1 MGVSEQ
7 KYVTEAFET
16 NWVAPLGPNVN
27 HFEEQL
33 KSYTQTAGAVSLSS
47 GTSAL
52 HLGLLALNVKRGDVV
67 ICQSLTFAAS
77 AFPIVYLGAEPVFI
91 DSEAETWNMDPQLL
105 EQAIVDLK
113 KSGKNPAAII
123 AVHLY
128 GMPAKMKEIAAV
140 ASRYGIPVLEDAAEA
155 LGSRY
160 FEKPCGSLSEVGI
173 LSFNGN
179 KIITTSGGGALVSHD
194 EEIISKVRHW
204 SAQSKE
210 PAPYYLHKE
219 IGYNFRM
226 SNICAGIG
234 RGQMEVLD
242 DRVKRRREIFDTYRK
257 LLSDVELIEFLPEP
271 EGCFSN
277 RWLTTILLHK
287 KLGITVVEKLRLKLE
302 SVNIESRPLWKPLHT
317 QPVFAGC
324 TKYVNGVSD
333 NLFAHGLCLPSGT
346 AMKEES
352 LVIISELIKEA
363 ITEHLN

>member
-1 MGVSEQ
+1 MGGMEQ
-7 KYVTEAFET
+7 KYVAEAFET

-27 HFEEQL
+27 HFEQQL
-33 KSYTQTAGAVSLSS
+33 ASYTHTSGAVSLSS
-47 GTSAL
+47 GTVAL
-52 HLGLLALNVKRGDVV
+52 HLALIALGVKKGDVV

-77 AFPIVYLGAEPVFI
+77 AFPINYLGAEPIFV
-91 DSEAETWNMDPQLL
+91 DSETETWNMDPQLL
-105 EQAIVDLK
+105 EQAIVDAE
-113 KSGKNPAAII
+113 KSGKKPSAII

-128 GMPAKMKEIAAV
+128 GMPAKMNEINAV

-160 FEKPCGSLSEVGI
+160 FEKPCGALAEVGI

-179 KIITTSGGGALVSHD
+179 KIITTSGGGAMVSND
-194 EEIISKVRHW
+194 EQIITKARHW

-242 DRVKRRREIFDTYRK
+242 ERVKRRRAIFENYRS
-257 LLSDVELIEFLPEP
+257 LLSQVEEVSFLPEP

-277 RWLTTILLHK
+277 RWLTTVLLDS
-287 KLGITVVEKLRLKLE
+287 KLGADLTEKLRLKLE
-302 SVNIESRPLWKPLHT
+302 SVNIESRPLWKPLHS
-317 QPVFAGC
+317 QPVFEGC
-324 TKYVNGVSD
+324 RKYINGVSD
-333 NLFAHGLCLPSGT
+333 SLFAYGLCLPSGT
-346 AMKEES
+346 AMKEENMV
-352 LVIISELIKEA
+352 LVAELMKEV
-363 ITEHLN
+363 ITEQMN

>member
-1 MGVSEQ
+1 
-7 KYVTEAFET
+7 
-16 NWVAPLGPNVN
+16 
-27 HFEEQL
+27 
-33 KSYTQTAGAVSLSS
+33 LSS

-52 HLGLLALNVKRGDVV
+52 HLALLALNVKRGDVV

-113 KSGKNPAAII
+113 NSGKNPAAIV

-128 GMPAKMKEIAAV
+128 GMPAKMKEITAV

-160 FEKPCGSLSEVGI
+160 FEKPCGSLAEVGI

-179 KIITTSGGGALVSHD
+179 KIITTSGGGALVSHN

-210 PAPYYLHKE
+210 PAPYYLHNE
-219 IGYNFRM
+219 IGYNFRL
-226 SNICAGIG
+226 SNISAGIG

-242 DRVKRRREIFDTYRK
+242 DRVRRRREIFETYRQ
-257 LLSDVELIEFLPEP
+257 LLSDVELIDFLSEP

-277 RWLTTILLHK
+277 RWLTTVLLHK
-287 KLGITVVEKLRLKLE
+287 KLGTAMVEKLRLKLE
-302 SVNIESRPLWKPLHT
+302 SVNIESRPLWKPLHS
-317 QPVFAGC
+317 QPVFDGC
-324 TKYVNGVSD
+324 IKYVNGVSD

-352 LVIISELIKEA
+352 LIKVTELIKKV
-363 ITEHLN
+363 ITEH